1 MTGNVATTMAARA
14 CVVAFAL
21 VAALGFAEGE
31 PEARGDRVAVV
42 ATTTIAGDIVS
53 QIGGDQ
59 ISLYVMLPVGADPH
73 LFQPTPRDARQVA
86 DAAVVFING
95 GGLEA
100 EFLGNLLTNVEPR
113 RLVDLSSNLE
123 LRRLEDG
130 HEHEDEHDED
140 EHDEDEHDED
150 EHDEDEHDEDEHD
163 EDEHDED
170 EHDEDEHDEDEHD
183 EDEHDEDEHD
193 EDEHDED
200 EHDEDEHDE
209 DEHEHGDF
217 DPHVWMDPTLI
228 AAWTPAI
235 AAALSEVDP
244 GSAGAYAE
252 RAAALAAE
260 LHELDAWVRER
271 VAAVP
276 VPERILIT
284 DHDVLGYFADRY
296 QFSVLDTIIPGF
308 STASEPSARHLAA
321 LRDAISEHA
330 VPAIFVGLTVSP
342 RAAEVVAEDLGIK
355 VVSIY
360 TGSLGEPDGPAA
372 TYQDFIRTNVERIV
386 TALGGP
392 E

>member
-1 MTGNVATTMAARA
+1 MIRNVATTMTARVSA
-14 CVVAFAL
+14 VVFAL
-21 VAALGFAEGE
+21 AAALGFAEGE
-31 PEARGDRVAVV
+31 PEARADRVAVV

-53 QIGGDQ
+53 RIGGEQ

-95 GGLEA
+95 AGLEA
-100 EFLGNLLTNVEPR
+100 EFLGNLLTNVEPSR
-113 RLVDLSSNLE
+113 VVDLSSNLE
-123 LRRLEDG
+123 LRRLEGGHGHDEDG
-130 HEHEDEHDED
+130 HDED

-150 EHDEDEHDEDEHD
+150 EHGEDEHDEDEHG

-170 EHDEDEHDEDEHD
+170 EHHEDEHGEDEHDEDEHG
-183 EDEHDEDEHD
+183 EDEHGEDEHH
-193 EDEHDED
+193 EDEHG
-200 EHDEDEHDE
+200 HA
-209 DEHEHGDF
+209 HGDF

-228 AAWTPAI
+228 AAWAPAI

-276 VPERILIT
+276 VPKRILIT

-342 RAAEVVAEDLGIK
+342 RAAEVVAEDLGIE

-360 TGSLGEPDGPAA
+360 TGSLGEPDGPAG

-386 TALGGP
+386 TALGGD

>member
-1 MTGNVATTMAARA
+1 MAARA

-95 GGLEA
+95 AGLEA

-123 LRRLEDG
+123 LRRLEGG

-183 EDEHDEDEHD
+183 EDEHDEDEH
-193 EDEHDED
+193 
-200 EHDEDEHDE
+200 
-209 DEHEHGDF
+209 EHEHAHGDF

-342 RAAEVVAEDLGIK
+342 RAAEVVAEDLGIE

-386 TALGGP
+386 TALGGS